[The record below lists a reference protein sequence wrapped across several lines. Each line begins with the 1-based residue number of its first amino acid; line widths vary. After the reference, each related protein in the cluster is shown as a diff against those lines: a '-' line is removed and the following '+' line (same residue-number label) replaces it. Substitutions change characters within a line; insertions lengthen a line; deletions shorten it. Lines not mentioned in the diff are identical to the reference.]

1 MTQFKETE
9 AFEDLQS
16 RVCHEITGVFL
27 ARLQEVGVPDDK
39 LEQVSEDICYDLVA
53 AMCEIGKYQVPG
65 AEIYADVLKAKLKEM
80 AALEA
85 KVKEFSGL
93 EEKLEEISVLEARV
107 SEMAVLEANLEAKV
121 KGMVELEEKLK
132 EMAALEEKVNEIAVL
147 ESNLEAK
154 VKEMTMLEA
163 KLKKM
168 THHQSRVNQMAAL
181 GDPVNEI
188 DVLASRGD
196 STAAQEVWTDAS
208 EILWDEKVVLKKAE
222 VEDQPFHPEESILSP
237 EKALSI
243 LNTAR

>member
-121 KGMVELEEKLK
+121 KDMVE
-132 EMAALEEKVNEIAVL
+132 LEEKVNEIAVL

-163 KLKKM
+163 KLKEM
-168 THHQSRVNQMAAL
+168 TLHQSRVNQMAAL

-196 STAAQEVWTDAS
+196 STAAQEVWADAS
-208 EILWDEKVVLKKAE
+208 DELWNDKVVLKKAE

>member
-80 AALEA
+80 AELEA

-121 KGMVELEEKLK
+121 KDMVELEEKVK

-147 ESNLEAK
+147 ESNLEVK

-163 KLKKM
+163 KLKEM
-168 THHQSRVNQMAAL
+168 TLHQSRVNQMAAL
-181 GDPVNEI
+181 GDPVNPVNEI

-196 STAAQEVWTDAS
+196 SIAAQEVWTD
-208 EILWDEKVVLKKAE
+208 KVVLKKAE